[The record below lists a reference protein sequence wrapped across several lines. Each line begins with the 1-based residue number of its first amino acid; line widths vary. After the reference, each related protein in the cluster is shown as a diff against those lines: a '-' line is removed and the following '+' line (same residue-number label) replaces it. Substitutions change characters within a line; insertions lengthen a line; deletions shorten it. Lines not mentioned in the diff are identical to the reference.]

1 MIAVTG
7 IVLGALMIIVV
18 FMMLLTRR
26 LREKYAALWL
36 IIGVLLLILGIF
48 PGLLNGLTAFFG
60 VVIPANLLFAMSIL
74 LLLGVTLHLSW
85 EQSQSEDELRRGAE
99 ELAILRADND
109 ALEQRI
115 ARLEAASGADAARP
129 DDSSVPPTTAAD

>member
-18 FMMLLTRR
+18 FAMLLTRR

-36 IIGVLLLILGIF
+36 LIGVVIVVLGIF
-48 PGLLNGLTAFFG
+48 PGLLNGLTSLVG
-60 VVIPANLLFAMSIL
+60 VVLPANLLFALAIL

-85 EQSQSEDELRRGAE
+85 EQSQAENELRRAAE
-99 ELAILRADND
+99 ELAILRADKEALAD
-109 ALEQRI
+109 RVSALED
-115 ARLEAASGADAARP
+115 ARTGGSSRTP
-129 DDSSVPPTTAAD
+129 SDD

>member
-18 FMMLLTRR
+18 FAMLLTRR

-36 IIGVLLLILGIF
+36 LIGVVILVLGIF
-48 PGLLNGLTAFFG
+48 PGLLNGLTSLVG
-60 VVIPANLLFAMSIL
+60 VVLPANLLFALAIL

-85 EQSQSEDELRRGAE
+85 EQSQAENELRRAAE
-99 ELAILRADND
+99 ELAILRADNEALAD
-109 ALEQRI
+109 RVSALED
-115 ARLEAASGADAARP
+115 ARTRGSSHTP
-129 DDSSVPPTTAAD
+129 SDD